1 MQIVTSWM
9 EEGIERGIERE
20 KNLIIRQIN
29 RKFGQIDLEL
39 ETKIRSLNIEI
50 LEALGEAIFDLHD
63 VEDLR
68 NWLENC

>member
-1 MQIVTSWM
+1 M
-9 EEGIERGIERE
+9 
-20 KNLIIRQIN
+20 N
-29 RKFGQIDLEL
+29 LEL

-50 LEALGEAIFDLHD
+50 IEALGEAIFDLDD